1 MTIYAAGALLWREV
15 EGKLLVAV
23 IHRARYDD
31 WSFPKG
37 KQDPGEVLPET
48 AVREIREE
56 TGLKIKLGVR
66 LKIVSYTVGDN
77 VPKEV
82 HYWAAR
88 VSDSALANSKFEP
101 SEEVASVEW
110 KSPEEVRSLLTYDFD
125 REVLDRAL
133 DLHILGHL
141 KTKPIIVL
149 RHATAT
155 PRTDWKGGKAVD
167 DGHRPLL
174 EIGHVEAKQLVPL
187 LSAFAP
193 RRLVTSSWVRCQ
205 TTLEPFAK
213 AKKLK
218 LIERHQLS
226 EFGNKTGP
234 RRTLKVVHDLVTD
247 GSPAVICSHRP
258 ALPTILEAL
267 SEYGSVHH
275 KPVLEES
282 AALQPAH
289 MTVVHLTPKVEGK
302 KRTIV
307 SIETYAPA
315 APLPATPK
323 KPAKA
328 TNPAKA
334 TKPAKATNPAKAMKT
349 PKPAPGNKKPK

>member
-1 MTIYAAGALLWREV
+1 MTIFAAGAVLWREV

-37 KQDPGEVLPET
+37 KQDPGENLPQT

-56 TGLKIKLGVR
+56 TGLKIRLGVR
-66 LKIVSYTVGDN
+66 LKVVHYTVGDN
-77 VPKEV
+77 IPKEV

-88 VSDSALANSKFEP
+88 VTDSALANSKFEP

-110 KSPEEVRSLLTYDFD
+110 KTPEEVRGLLTYDFD
-125 REVLDRAL
+125 REVMDRAL
-133 DLHILGHL
+133 DLHTLGHL
-141 KTKPIIVL
+141 RTKPVIVL
-149 RHATAT
+149 RHASAT
-155 PRTDWKGGKAVD
+155 PRGDWKGGKGLD

-174 EIGHVEAKQLVPL
+174 DHGHIEAQQLVPL
-187 LSAFAP
+187 LNAFAP
-193 RRLVTSSWVRCQ
+193 KRLVTSSWVRCR

-218 LIERHQLS
+218 LSERHQLS

-267 SEYGSVHH
+267 AEYGSSHH
-275 KPVLEES
+275 APVLAES
-282 AALQPAH
+282 TALAPAH
-289 MTVVHLTPKVEGK
+289 MTVVHLTAKSDGK
-302 KRTIV
+302 KREIV

-315 APLPATPK
+315 APLPPK
-323 KPAKA
+323 EKVKA
-328 TNPAKA
+328 APKA
-334 TKPAKATNPAKAMKT
+334 A
-349 PKPAPGNKKPK
+349 PKPAPKGAKGNKSSK

>member
-1 MTIYAAGALLWREV
+1 MTIFAAGAILWREV

-23 IHRARYDD
+23 IHRARYND

-37 KQDPGEVLPET
+37 KQDPGENLPQT

-66 LKIVSYTVGDN
+66 LKVVQYTVGDN
-77 VPKEV
+77 IPKEV

-88 VSDSALANSKFEP
+88 VTDSALANSKFEP

-110 KSPEEVRSLLTYDFD
+110 KTPEEVRTLLTYDFD

-133 DLHILGHL
+133 DLHALGHL
-141 KTKPIIVL
+141 RTKPVIVL
-149 RHATAT
+149 RHASAT
-155 PRTDWKGGKAVD
+155 PRGDWKGGKGVD

-174 EIGHVEAKQLVPL
+174 DNGHTEAQQLVPL
-187 LSAFAP
+187 LNAFAP
-193 RRLVTSSWVRCQ
+193 KRLITSSWVRCR

-213 AKKLK
+213 SKQLK

-267 SEYGSVHH
+267 AEYGSSHH
-275 KPVLEES
+275 KPVLAES
-282 AALQPAH
+282 TTLAPAH
-289 MTVVHLTPKVEGK
+289 MTVVHLTAKSVGK
-302 KRTIV
+302 KREIV
-307 SIETYAPA
+307 SIETYAPV
-315 APLPATPK
+315 APLPPKAKSAPKAKAQPTPK
-323 KPAKA
+323 AAK
-328 TNPAKA
+328 
-334 TKPAKATNPAKAMKT
+334 
-349 PKPAPGNKKPK
+349 GNKNSK

>member
-15 EGKLLVAV
+15 SGKLLVAV

-37 KQDPGEVLPET
+37 KQDPGENLPQT

-66 LKIVSYTVGDN
+66 LKVVRYTVGDN

-88 VSDSALANSKFEP
+88 VTDSALANSTFKP
-101 SEEVASVEW
+101 SEEVAKVEW
-110 KSPEEVRSLLTYDFD
+110 KTPEEVRSLLTYDFD

-133 DLHILGHL
+133 DLHVLGQL
-141 KTKPIIVL
+141 RTKPVIIL

-155 PRTDWKGGKAVD
+155 PRSDWKGGKGLD

-174 EIGHVEAKQLVPL
+174 EIGHVEARQLVPL

-193 RRLVTSSWVRCQ
+193 KRLVTSSWVRCR
-205 TTLEPFAK
+205 TTLEPYASS
-213 AKKLK
+213 KKLK

-226 EFGNKTGP
+226 EFGNKSGP

-258 ALPTILEAL
+258 ALPSIIQAL
-267 SEYGSVHH
+267 AEYGSSHH
-275 KPVLEES
+275 AVTLAES
-282 AALQPAH
+282 ASLAPAH
-289 MTVVHLTPKVEGK
+289 MTVVHLTAKTNGS
-302 KRTIV
+302 KRSIV
-307 SIETYAPA
+307 AIETYAPE
-315 APLPATPK
+315 PAITSAKPPK
-323 KPAKA
+323 SSTAKRKPP
-328 TNPAKA
+328 T
-334 TKPAKATNPAKAMKT
+334 
-349 PKPAPGNKKPK
+349 GNKKLK

>member
-1 MTIYAAGALLWREV
+1 MTIYAAGAVLWREV
-15 EGKLLVAV
+15 SGQLLIAV

-37 KQDPGEVLPET
+37 KQDPGENLPQT

-56 TGLKIKLGVR
+56 TGLSIKLGVR
-66 LKIVSYTVGDN
+66 LKVVHYTVGGN
-77 VPKEV
+77 IPKEV

-88 VSDSALANSKFEP
+88 VSDSALAKSKFKP
-101 SEEVASVEW
+101 SEEVEKVEW
-110 KSPEEVRSLLTYDFD
+110 KSPEEVRGLLTYDFD
-125 REVLDRAL
+125 REVLNRLL
-133 DLHILGHL
+133 DLYLLGQL
-141 KTKPIIVL
+141 RTKPVIVL

-155 PRTDWKGGKAVD
+155 QRSEWKGGKGLD

-174 EIGHVEAKQLVPL
+174 PVGHSEAAQLVPL

-193 RRLVTSSWVRCQ
+193 KRLVTSSWVRCR

-213 AKKLK
+213 SKGLK

-226 EFGNKTGP
+226 EFGNKKGP

-258 ALPTILEAL
+258 ALPTIIEAL
-267 SEYGSVHH
+267 GKYGSANHAT
-275 KPVLEES
+275 VLAET
-282 AALQPAH
+282 AALEPGH
-289 MTVVHLTPKVEGK
+289 MTVVHLTAKSDGK
-302 KRTIV
+302 PRAIV

-315 APLPATPK
+315 APLPASSKTKTPEKK
-323 KPAKA
+323 KPIGKA
-328 TNPAKA
+328 S
-334 TKPAKATNPAKAMKT
+334 
-349 PKPAPGNKKPK
+349 PGNKKAK

>member
-1 MTIYAAGALLWREV
+1 MTIYAAGAVLWREV
-15 EGKLLVAV
+15 EGKLLIAV

-37 KQDPGEVLPET
+37 KQDPGENLPQT

-66 LKIVSYTVGDN
+66 LKIVHYTVGN
-77 VPKEV
+77 NIPKEV

-88 VSDSALANSKFEP
+88 VSDTALANSKFEP
-101 SEEVASVEW
+101 SEEVAKVEW

-133 DLHILGHL
+133 DLHVLGHL

-155 PRTDWKGGKAVD
+155 ARTDWKGGKGLD

-174 EIGHVEAKQLVPL
+174 DIGHVEAQQLVPL

-193 RRLVTSSWVRCQ
+193 KRLVTSSWTRCR

-258 ALPTILEAL
+258 ALPTVLEAL
-267 SEYGSVHH
+267 AEYGSAHH
-275 KPVLEES
+275 APVLAES
-282 AALQPAH
+282 AALSPAQ
-289 MTVVHLTPKVEGK
+289 MTVVHLTAKAPGK

-315 APLPATPK
+315 APLEPK
-323 KPAKA
+323 AKV
-328 TNPAKA
+328 A
-334 TKPAKATNPAKAMKT
+334 TKVKAEPKAQPKSKAATSAKGAAPKAAK
-349 PKPAPGNKKPK
+349 GNKNSK

>member
-1 MTIYAAGALLWREV
+1 MTIFAAGAVLWREV
-15 EGKLLVAV
+15 KGQLLVAV

-37 KQDPGEVLPET
+37 KQDPGENLPQT

-66 LKIVSYTVGDN
+66 LKVVHYTVGDN
-77 VPKEV
+77 IPKEV

-88 VSDSALANSKFEP
+88 VTDSALANSKFEP

-110 KSPEEVRSLLTYDFD
+110 KTPEEVRGLLTYDFD
-125 REVLDRAL
+125 REVLDRAI
-133 DLHILGHL
+133 DLHVLGHL
-141 KTKPIIVL
+141 RTKPVIVL
-149 RHATAT
+149 RHASAT
-155 PRTDWKGGKAVD
+155 PRTDWKGGKGLD

-174 EIGHVEAKQLVPL
+174 EQGHIEAQQLVPL

-193 RRLVTSSWVRCQ
+193 KRLVTSSWVRCR
-205 TTLEPFAK
+205 TTLEPFSK
-213 AKKLK
+213 AKQLK

-226 EFGNKTGP
+226 EFGNKKGP

-267 SEYGSVHH
+267 AQYGSSHH
-275 KPVLEES
+275 APVLAES
-282 AALQPAH
+282 TALPPAH
-289 MTVVHLTPKVEGK
+289 MTVVHLTAKAVGK
-302 KRTIV
+302 KRSIV
-307 SIETYAPA
+307 SIETYAPE
-315 APLPATPK
+315 APLAIKVTPTTK
-323 KPAKA
+323 AKPAATETPRKEKA
-328 TNPAKA
+328 
-334 TKPAKATNPAKAMKT
+334 
-349 PKPAPGNKKPK
+349 KPAPKAAKGNKYSK

>member
-1 MTIYAAGALLWREV
+1 MTIFAAGAVLWREV

-37 KQDPGEVLPET
+37 KQDPGENLPQT

-56 TGLKIKLGVR
+56 TGLKIRLGVR
-66 LKIVSYTVGDN
+66 LKVVHYTVGDN
-77 VPKEV
+77 IPKEV

-88 VSDSALANSKFEP
+88 VTDAALANSKFEP

-110 KSPEEVRSLLTYDFD
+110 KTPEEVRGLLTYDFD

-133 DLHILGHL
+133 DLHALGHL
-141 KTKPIIVL
+141 RTKPVIVL
-149 RHATAT
+149 RHASAT
-155 PRTDWKGGKAVD
+155 PRGDWKGGKGLD

-174 EIGHVEAKQLVPL
+174 DHGHIEAQQLVPL
-187 LSAFAP
+187 LNAFAP
-193 RRLVTSSWVRCQ
+193 KRLVTSSWVRCR

-267 SEYGSVHH
+267 AEYGSSHH
-275 KPVLEES
+275 APVLAES
-282 AALQPAH
+282 TALAPAH
-289 MTVVHLTPKVEGK
+289 MTVVHLTAKSAGK
-302 KRTIV
+302 KREIV

-315 APLPATPK
+315 APLPPKVKVKPAPKATPK
-323 KPAKA
+323 AAPKAAK
-328 TNPAKA
+328 
-334 TKPAKATNPAKAMKT
+334 
-349 PKPAPGNKKPK
+349 GNKNSK

>member
-1 MTIYAAGALLWREV
+1 MTIFAAGALLWREV
-15 EGKLLVAV
+15 DGKLLIAV

-37 KQDPGEVLPET
+37 KQDPGECLPET

-66 LKIVSYTVGDN
+66 LKVVHYTVGEN
-77 VPKEV
+77 TPKEV

-88 VSDSALANSKFEP
+88 VSDSALANSKFKP

-110 KSPEEVRSLLTYDFD
+110 KTPEEVRSLLTYDFD

-133 DLHILGHL
+133 DLHLLGHL
-141 KTKPIIVL
+141 RTKPVIVL

-155 PRTDWKGGKAVD
+155 PRTDWKGGKGLD

-174 EIGHVEAKQLVPL
+174 DVGHIEAKQLVPL
-187 LSAFAP
+187 LNAFAP
-193 RRLVTSSWVRCQ
+193 KRLITSSWERCR

-258 ALPTILEAL
+258 ALPTILDAL
-267 SEYGSVHH
+267 AEYGTTHH
-275 KPVLEES
+275 RPVLAES
-282 AALQPAH
+282 AALAPAH
-289 MTVVHLTPKVEGK
+289 MTVVHLTAPQEGK
-302 KRTIV
+302 KRAIV

-315 APLPATPK
+315 APLAAVKKATPTK
-323 KPAKA
+323 KAAPAKKA
-328 TNPAKA
+328 APKAAK
-334 TKPAKATNPAKAMKT
+334 
-349 PKPAPGNKKPK
+349 GNKNSK